1 MPPVFAPRDDGES
14 KRGVFLW
21 KWQNKKS
28 PPKPQSP
35 NHFTKNKVHKLLQ
48 NRAQEE
54 GDVSD
59 IDRLPTNRGSLLMFI
74 PAGARVNIFTVSS
87 FSLIQIT
94 QGSFPGSFNTNSRC
108 PLIRA
113 NFKALFCLTS
123 DSASAARR
131 DESRQGWE
139 ILGMTFKSML
149 QKTLRGFWG
158 WITRRTKRI
167 ILLITCSANCEIQEG
182 RKKEKEK
189 DVRH

>member
-1 MPPVFAPRDDGES
+1 MTERVSVEYFCGNDKRKNSPPPPP
-14 KRGVFLW
+14 
-21 KWQNKKS
+21 
-28 PPKPQSP
+28 PPKPQTP
-35 NHFTKNKVHKLLQ
+35 NHFTKNKVHKLLTKLSTGGG
-48 NRAQEE
+48 RRKRYRPVTDKSWVAAH
-54 GDVSD
+54 VY
-59 IDRLPTNRGSLLMFI
+59 PRGR
-74 PAGARVNIFTVSS
+74 RVNIFTVLS

-149 QKTLRGFWG
+149 QKTLRGF
-158 WITRRTKRI
+158 
-167 ILLITCSANCEIQEG
+167 
-182 RKKEKEK
+182 
-189 DVRH
+189 